1 MNKPLRY
8 QHYKDYQLVEVC
20 PEKPFMYIN
29 KYGTH
34 TCIRTGALARVYGFL
49 CYGYLLTAI
58 EISSGVQSTLFKI
71 EDFVKEG
78 ITVQAIYDGFYED
91 YVVEAI

>member
-1 MNKPLRY
+1 MTKPLRY
-8 QHYKDYQLVEVC
+8 QSYKNFNLVEVC

-34 TCIRTGALARVYGFL
+34 TCIRTGALARVDGIL

-58 EISSGVQSTLFKI
+58 EISSGIHSTLFRI

-78 ITVQAIYDGFYED
+78 VTVQAIYDGFYED
-91 YVVEAI
+91 YVIEEL